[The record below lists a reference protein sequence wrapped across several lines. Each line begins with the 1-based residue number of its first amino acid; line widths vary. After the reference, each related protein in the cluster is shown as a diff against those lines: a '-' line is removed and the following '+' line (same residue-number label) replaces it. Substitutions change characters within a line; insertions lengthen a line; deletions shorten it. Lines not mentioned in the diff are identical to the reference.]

1 MKSIID
7 KSKFGPWALITGASS
22 GIGREFARQVAASGI
37 NLVLVA
43 RRDTLLREVGAE
55 VTGAFGVEHRVFV
68 ADLSQ
73 EGFIKGLAAATAD
86 LDIGLVVS
94 NAGTGQPGR
103 FLENDRDDMVRLL
116 RLNTQAHLDVA
127 YHFGRRLAARRRGGI
142 LLVGALGADKGI
154 PYMAN
159 DGGAK
164 AYVQSLGE
172 ALHVELKPLG
182 VHVTVLPP
190 GPTDTPVLVKFGL
203 SAKSL
208 PMKPMKAGQC
218 VSEGLW
224 ALQKNRALMIPG
236 RLNRIMSAL
245 VPASVSRAL
254 VAKMFAKTLANKPAG
269 PESSYITGANLT
281 VDGGMN
287 A

>member
-1 MKSIID
+1 MS
-7 KSKFGPWALITGASS
+7 
-22 GIGREFARQVAASGI
+22 
-37 NLVLVA
+37 
-43 RRDTLLREVGAE
+43 
-55 VTGAFGVEHRVFV
+55 GAFAVEHRVFV

-127 YHFGRRLAARRRGGI
+127 YHFGRRLAARRGGI
-142 LLVGALGADKGI
+142 LLVGALGADKGV
-154 PYMAN
+154 PYLAN

-172 ALHVELKPLG
+172 ALHVEFKPLG

-190 GPTDTPVLVKFGL
+190 GPTDTPVLEKFGL
-203 SAKSL
+203 SAKSM

-236 RLNRIMSAL
+236 RLNRIMRAAL
-245 VPASVSRAL
+245 VPASASRAF
-254 VAKMFAKTLANKPAG
+254 VAKMFAKTLANKPAT
-269 PESSYITGANLT
+269 PLT
-281 VDGGMN
+281 D
-287 A
+287 AEAR